1 MDVAQTAFW
10 ISGGFVAY
18 VYAGY
23 PLLIAGLSRLR
34 RAPSRYALT
43 DSQLPQVTVL
53 MAAHNEAQRLPDKIA
68 NLHALDYPADKLAI
82 LLVSDGSTDGSI
94 DSVRALPRVRA
105 IGYPD
110 RSGKAFALNFAMP
123 HVTSE
128 FVVFC
133 DVRQQLEASSV
144 RRLIENFRDPAIGAV
159 SGELIHRPAGSA
171 AGRSIGL
178 YWRYE
183 KWIRKAESR
192 FDSTVGATG
201 ALYAIRRQDFTPL
214 PTGTLLDDFETPMQI
229 SRRGKRTLLESS
241 AQVIDTLQEQLADER
256 KRKIRTLAGNFQ
268 SFVHHP
274 WLFSPLHNRLWFQ
287 FISHKCF
294 RLLVPYALIALLVA
308 SACATGALYRTILVL
323 QVLFYALAVLGYA
336 SRNAGG
342 NRLVSFARTFVDMNS
357 AAVIALL
364 RFLSGRVSARWEK
377 T

>member
-1 MDVAQTAFW
+1 MDVAQTIFW

-23 PLLIAGLSRLR
+23 PLLITGLSRLR
-34 RAPSRYALT
+34 RIPPRSTQA

-53 MAAHNEAQRLPDKIA
+53 MAVHNEAQRLPAKIA
-68 NLHALDYPADKLAI
+68 NLHALDYPPDKLAI

-94 DSVRALPRVRA
+94 DSVQALPRVRA
-105 IGYPD
+105 VGYPD
-110 RSGKAFALNFAMP
+110 RAGKARALNFAMP

-133 DVRQQLEASSV
+133 DVRQQLEGSSV
-144 RRLIENFRDPAIGAV
+144 RRLMENFRDSAVGAV

-171 AGRSIGL
+171 TGRSIGL

-183 KWIRKAESR
+183 KLIRKAESR
-192 FDSTVGATG
+192 FDSTVGASG
-201 ALYAIRRQDFTPL
+201 ALYAIRTRDFTPL
-214 PTGTLLDDFETPMQI
+214 PTDTLLDDFEIPMQI
-229 SRRGKRTLLESS
+229 TRRGKRTVLESG
-241 AQVIDTLQEQLADER
+241 ARVIDTLHEQLADER
-256 KRKIRTLAGNFQ
+256 KRKIRTLVGNFQ
-268 SFVHHP
+268 SFWHHP

-287 FISHKCF
+287 FISHKVF
-294 RLLVPYALIALLVA
+294 RLIVPYALLSLLLA
-308 SACATGALYRTILVL
+308 SAVSPCILYKSALAL
-323 QVLFYALAVLGYA
+323 QLLFYALAGLGYA
-336 SRNAGG
+336 SDSAGA

-364 RFLSGRVSARWEK
+364 RFLSGRVNARWEK

>member
-1 MDVAQTAFW
+1 MDVAQTIFW

-23 PLLIAGLSRLR
+23 PLLITGLSRLR
-34 RAPSRYALT
+34 RIPPRSPQA
-43 DSQLPQVTVL
+43 DSQLPRVTVL
-53 MAAHNEAQRLPDKIA
+53 MAAHNEAQRLPAKIA
-68 NLHALDYPADKLAI
+68 NLHALDYPPDKLAI

-94 DSVRALPRVRA
+94 DSVQALPRVRA
-105 IGYPD
+105 VGYPD
-110 RSGKAFALNFAMP
+110 RAGKARALNFAMP
-123 HVTSE
+123 HVESE

-144 RRLIENFRDPAIGAV
+144 RRLMGNFRDPAVGAV

-171 AGRSIGL
+171 TGRSIGL

-183 KWIRKAESR
+183 KLIRKAESR
-192 FDSTVGATG
+192 FDSTVGASG
-201 ALYAIRRQDFTPL
+201 ALYAIRTRDFTPL
-214 PTGTLLDDFETPMQI
+214 PADTLLDDFEIPMQI
-229 SRRGKRTLLESS
+229 TRRGKRTVLESG
-241 AQVIDTLQEQLADER
+241 AQVIDTLHEQLADER

-268 SFVHHP
+268 SFAHHP

-287 FISHKCF
+287 FISHKVF
-294 RLLVPYALIALLVA
+294 RLIVPYALLSLLLA
-308 SACATGALYRTILVL
+308 SAVSPGILYKSALAL
-323 QVLFYALAVLGYA
+323 QLLFYALAGLGYV
-336 SRNAGG
+336 SDSAGT

-364 RFLSGRVSARWEK
+364 RFLTGKLNARWEK

>member
-1 MDVAQTAFW
+1 MDVAQTIFW
-10 ISGGFVAY
+10 ISGGFVVY

-23 PLLIAGLSRLR
+23 PLLIAGLSHLR
-34 RAPSRYALT
+34 RVPPRSALA

-53 MAAHNEAQRLPDKIA
+53 MAVHNEAHRLPAKIA
-68 NLHALDYPADKLAI
+68 NLQALDYPPDKLEI

-94 DSVRALPRVRA
+94 DSVQALPRVRA
-105 IGYPD
+105 VGYPD
-110 RSGKAFALNFAMP
+110 RAGKACALNFAMP
-123 HVTSE
+123 QVTSE

-144 RRLIENFRDPAIGAV
+144 RRLMENFRYPAVGAV

-171 AGRSIGL
+171 TGRSIGL

-183 KWIRKAESR
+183 KLIRKAESR

-201 ALYAIRRQDFTPL
+201 ALYAIRSRDFAPL
-214 PTGTLLDDFETPMQI
+214 PAGALLDDFDIPMQI
-229 SRRGKRTLLESS
+229 SRHGKRTVLESG
-241 AQVIDTLQEQLADER
+241 AQVIDTLHEQLSDER

-268 SFVHHP
+268 SFAHHP

-287 FISHKCF
+287 FISHKVF
-294 RLLVPYALIALLVA
+294 RLLVPYALITLLLA
-308 SACATGALYRTILVL
+308 SVFASGALYRTVLVL

-336 SRNAGG
+336 SRSAGG

-364 RFLSGRVSARWEK
+364 RFLSGRVNARWEK